1 MHLNEASRALS
12 ITVAACQTNSLVQIL
27 NGSTG
32 PEGEPSRFQ
41 NGPPQFDHF
50 VVQISWYKFRGTNLK
65 TSWYKFSWYKKLGQT
80 SQWILGWWCSL
91 KIINL
96 HRTRPF
102 TMLFRT
108 LPGILTKLSYKD
120 PNQKPQTKA
129 QVNTRKP
136 RRSCLL
142 TKDDLY
148 SCLCCRLMTSSST
161 QRNQYPYQTW
171 A

>member
-12 ITVAACQTNSLVQIL
+12 ITVAACQSNSLVQIL

-50 VVQISWYKFRGTNLK
+50 VVQISWYKFK
-65 TSWYKFSWYKKLGQT
+65 ISWYKFSWYKKLGQT

-108 LPGILTKLSYKD
+108 LSLSPSLK
-120 PNQKPQTKA
+120 TLA
-129 QVNTRKP
+129 VR
-136 RRSCLL
+136 LL
-142 TKDDLY
+142 TYEDFLIQA
-148 SCLCCRLMTSSST
+148 RLV
-161 QRNQYPYQTW
+161 YIYQNRH
-171 A
+171 